1 MSKQSGLVVVR
12 TSFFAGNKLVRAGD
26 VWSADDPV
34 VRHYPAAFKELVVQQ
49 SASSAEAPASP
60 APPARPQQRLSLS
73 RAKS

>member
-1 MSKQSGLVVVR
+1 MPKQSGLVVVR
-12 TSFFAGNKLVRAGD
+12 ASFFAGNRLVRAGD
-26 VWSADDPV
+26 VWASDDPV

-49 SASSAEAPASP
+49 SASGEAPASP